1 MQHRETLHAIRWLVL
16 RVYVQAFL
24 IAFGTGIL
32 IPTLPL
38 FVAELFVAELEEVA
52 FTLSTLAVATVG
64 LGTLL
69 GSVPAGLLQARASER
84 PLLIVGIA
92 ASAAPILLLAF
103 TSNYALI
110 IAARLV
116 AGLGSAMW
124 TLSVMSYLLRS
135 VPDRQRGRVMSFF
148 GGINRIGLFLSPA
161 LGGALAHAFGFGAAF
176 LAAGIVTAAALAP
189 TFLFVKPRGAAGPAP
204 ARPAQPPGIRRMI
217 RVARRQARDLAT
229 AGLGQIFASAIRSGR
244 LVILPLYAAFVLD
257 LDAVAVGVVV
267 SASAAIDMTLFP
279 LSGYVMDRFGRK
291 FATVP
296 TFALFGLSMAL
307 LPLTQDL
314 TGLIAIALLMGFA
327 NGIGSGTMLTL
338 GTDLAPKDSPAE
350 FLGLWRLLGDTGHLG
365 GPLLVGAVAD
375 ALGLMIA
382 PFFLAGLGFAGALT
396 FGVLVRE
403 TLRRPDR
410 PGVSPPARPVA
421 GTSDDARARLGR
433 EGASQGRG

>member
-38 FVAELFVAELEEVA
+38 FVAELFVAELEDVA

-64 LGTLL
+64 LGTVL
-69 GSVPAGLLQARASER
+69 GSVPSALLQARTSER
-84 PLLIVGIA
+84 PLLLVGIA

-110 IAARLV
+110 IAARLL

-124 TLSVMSYLLRS
+124 TVALMTYVLRS
-135 VPDRQRGRVMSFF
+135 VADHQRGRVMSLF
-148 GGINRIGLFLSPA
+148 GGISRIGLFLSPA
-161 LGGALAHAFGFGAAF
+161 LGGALAQAFGFGAAF

-189 TFLFVKPRGAAGPAP
+189 TFLFVKPRGTAPGP
-204 ARPAQPPGIRRMI
+204 RSAQPPGIRRMA

-229 AGLGQIFASAIRSGR
+229 AGLGQVFASAIRSGR
-244 LVILPLYAAFVLD
+244 LVVLPLYAAFVLD

-350 FLGLWRLLGDTGHLG
+350 FLGLWRLLGDAGHLG
-365 GPLLVGAVAD
+365 GPLVVGAVAD
-375 ALGLMIA
+375 ALGLMMA
-382 PFFLAGLGFAGALT
+382 PFFLAGLGFAGAFT
-396 FGVLVRE
+396 FGFLVRE

-410 PGVSPPARPVA
+410 PSVSAPPRPARE
-421 GTSDDARARLGR
+421 TSDESRTRLG
-433 EGASQGRG
+433 Q